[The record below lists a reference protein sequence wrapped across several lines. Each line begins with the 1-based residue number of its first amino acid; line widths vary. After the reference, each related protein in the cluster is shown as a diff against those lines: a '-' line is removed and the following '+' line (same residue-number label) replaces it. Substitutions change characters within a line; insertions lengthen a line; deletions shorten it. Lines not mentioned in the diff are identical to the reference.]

1 MTKTIGKFLFAACA
15 VLCIKGGTSE
25 SLELKLLMFT
35 LAFFAFLLAC
45 ILYNWKLD
53 ENDTSARDGLL
64 IVLGWKLF
72 AGGGLMGLIAIIVG
86 IVLAVT
92 RS

>member
-1 MTKTIGKFLFAACA
+1 MTKTIGKFLFAACF
-15 VLCIKGGTSE
+15 VLCYKGVMSE
-25 SLELKLLMFT
+25 SLEFKLLIFT

-45 ILYNWKLD
+45 ILFNWKLD
-53 ENDTSARDGLL
+53 EEDTSARDGLL
-64 IVLGWKLF
+64 IVVGWKLF
-72 AGGGLMGLIAIIVG
+72 VGGGLMGLIAIIVG